1 MVVKVISRVQNV
13 QFNNELE
20 RNTTIKLG
28 YANTKIYKGEKTKAT
43 IFEGGD
49 ESNAT
54 DDETHPNNLDQKTIR
69 SPPLPSSFSPTDNG
83 TSLKIPYL
91 LYGVID
97 TALSQ
102 LIQSAIVCSPPRVDQ
117 YSMTLHSGCPNYS
130 DRIGNE
136 ISHEETGYHRIII
149 CRFSLDSL

>member
-69 SPPLPSSFSPTDNG
+69 SPPSLPP
-83 TSLKIPYL
+83 
-91 LYGVID
+91 
-97 TALSQ
+97 
-102 LIQSAIVCSPPRVDQ
+102 SPPPTMEHLLKFLT
-117 YSMTLHSGCPNYS
+117 SSTA
-130 DRIGNE
+130 
-136 ISHEETGYHRIII
+136 
-149 CRFSLDSL
+149 